1 MIVTSASTGFPSLWP
16 KPRLFPPAKRPLAVI
31 TPSSLT
37 GERMFVERSVEE
49 RLGAALVKFE
59 RIGAE
64 ATLAVLAQSTA
75 RTVLLSEL
83 AVQYTND

>member
-1 MIVTSASTGFPSLWP
+1 
-16 KPRLFPPAKRPLAVI
+16 
-31 TPSSLT
+31 
-37 GERMFVERSVEE
+37 MFVERSVEE